1 MDVTTLRCGAGGEPA
16 APTSSTESEALRA
29 IADAVD
35 ANIGDFVREMVEA
48 GCDAVACGTLDDRDG
63 EIEALTAIIT
73 AAMADLTK
81 HGKGPA
87 QWVLRLV
94 AKQSGIVDALHKAE
108 MGFVKATG
116 ERCGRI
122 GVAAGEHP
130 DVLSRLMRRETGL
143 DQIGRALD
151 EIHVALGRERPERI
165 DFAEF
170 ARSEAAALTQE
181 VA

>member
-16 APTSSTESEALRA
+16 ASTSSTESDALRA
-29 IADAVD
+29 ISDAVD

-63 EIEALTAIIT
+63 EIEALTAII
-73 AAMADLTK
+73 AAALAELTQR
-81 HGKGPA
+81 GKGPA
-87 QWVLRLV
+87 QWVLREV
-94 AKQSGIVDALHKAE
+94 ATQAGLVDALHKAE

-130 DVLSRLMRRETGL
+130 DVLTRLMRRETGI

-151 EIHVALGRERPERI
+151 DIHVALGSDRPTRLDVE
-165 DFAEF
+165 EF
-170 ARSEAAALTQE
+170 ARSEVAALTQE

>member
-35 ANIGDFVREMVEA
+35 ANIGDFVREMVDA

-63 EIEALTAIIT
+63 EIEALTAII
-73 AAMADLTK
+73 AAALAELTQ

-87 QWVLRLV
+87 QWVLREVATQAGLYDEIDGAWEAIRDLSAIVRTYSNAGRMGNFMSRNVLGAVRHAGLQLSGVATIAGRKLPLV
-94 AKQSGIVDALHKAE
+94 AEFIE
-108 MGFVKATG
+108 AT
-116 ERCGRI
+116 E
-122 GVAAGEHP
+122 P
-130 DVLSRLMRRETGL
+130 L
-143 DQIGRALD
+143 
-151 EIHVALGRERPERI
+151 
-165 DFAEF
+165 
-170 ARSEAAALTQE
+170 E

>member
-16 APTSSTESEALRA
+16 ASTSSTESDALRA

-35 ANIGDFVREMVEA
+35 ANIGDFVKEMVEA
-48 GCDAVACGTLDDRDG
+48 GCDAVACGTLDDSVG

-94 AKQSGIVDALHKAE
+94 AKQAGIVDALHKAE
-108 MGFVKATG
+108 MGFVTAAG

-122 GVAAGEHP
+122 GAAAWNGPDEVA
-130 DVLSRLMRRETGL
+130 RLLKREAGL
-143 DQIGRALD
+143 DKIGRALD

-170 ARSEAAALTQE
+170 ARREVAALTQE